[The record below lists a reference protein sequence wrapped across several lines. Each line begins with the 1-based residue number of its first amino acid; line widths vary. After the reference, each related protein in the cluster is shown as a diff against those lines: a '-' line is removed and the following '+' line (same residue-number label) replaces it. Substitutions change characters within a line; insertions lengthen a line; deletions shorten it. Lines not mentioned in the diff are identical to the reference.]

1 MSIIT
6 EGAEMKMDG
15 GLISEGTDLV
25 ATLWEMQQNMSVI
38 HVYMLDSLSVM

>member
-25 ATLWEMQQNMSVI
+25 ATLWEMQQNMSVMSI
-38 HVYMLDSLSVM
+38 CWTLSVM